1 MKWRGRR
8 QSENLEDC
16 PGMRLQAVIVGD
28 GGAISLNGIVIG
40 GRMLCCD
47 QGQIQQAV
55 EVAQRSQQQGTSQQ
69 ASVEAQGYTMAERD
83 TRRTSGQR
91 VRSFREGL
99 RSGDL
104 QKARLLSGLEYE
116 EL

>member
-16 PGMRLQAVIVGD
+16 PGMLLQAAIVG
-28 GGAISLNGIVIG
+28 GGSAILLIVIG

-69 ASVEAQGYTMAERD
+69 AAVEAQGYTMSEHD
-83 TRRTSGQR
+83 THRTSGQR
-91 VRSFREGL
+91 VRWFREGL

-104 QKARLLSGLEYE
+104 QKARLLSDLEYE

>member
-16 PGMRLQAVIVGD
+16 PGMWLQAVIVG
-28 GGAISLNGIVIG
+28 GGSAVLLIGIVTG

-55 EVAQRSQQQGTSQQ
+55 EVAQRSQQQGTSQE
-69 ASVEAQGYTMAERD
+69 APVEAQGYTMSERD
-83 TRRTSGQR
+83 TRRMSGQR
-91 VRSFREGL
+91 VRWFCEGF